1 MTENETVG
9 WHHRINGDEFEQT
22 PAESEGQVHLAC
34 CSPWGGKESDMTQR
48 LDNNNN
54 QLWLW
59 EKNNSKS
66 KQFTTIDT
74 HFSFTGLSYYNSAQL
89 SSVYLILGFRLL
101 KGYFCECV
109 KSLGQA

>member
-9 WHHRINGDEFEQT
+9 CHHRINGHEFEQT

-34 CSPWGGKESDMTQR
+34 CSPWGGRVRHDLATGQQQQSALVMGKS
-48 LDNNNN
+48 
-54 QLWLW
+54 
-59 EKNNSKS
+59 NSKS
-66 KQFTTIDT
+66 KQFATIDT
-74 HFSFTGLSYYNSAQL
+74 DFSFTGLSYYNSAQL

-101 KGYFCECV
+101 KGYFCECE